1 MHKTCVIARGGE
13 APGTPVFP
21 FSFPARSEGME
32 RREGARGPAKPPLAG
47 LAKPAAR
54 LARRARLWAK
64 RRCAPLAL
72 HPQSSGRSLRRL
84 DCGGAHC
91 RRAAPCSSSNVTRDD
106 ARCRTR
112 REEYKCAGARG
123 DKLFSESCR
132 PVSPAT
138 QGASRCLQRVA
149 RQTIFAL
156 GSSCQSVHAD
166 PDYPCARALRRRAG
180 SPRQPILSCCRRQS
194 KPCTSCRS
202 GIDGNRRTFLP

>member
-54 LARRARLWAK
+54 LARRARLLAK

-91 RRAAPCSSSNVTRDD
+91 RRAAPCSSSSVTRDD
-106 ARCRTR
+106 ARC
-112 REEYKCAGARG
+112 E
-123 DKLFSESCR
+123 
-132 PVSPAT
+132 
-138 QGASRCLQRVA
+138 QGAMNISALERAGISYFRNRAGLCRRRHRERVA
-149 RQTIFAL
+149 TRPRRGRL
-156 GSSCQSVHAD
+156 
-166 PDYPCARALRRRAG
+166 PRRRGRRACLFPSPEWRACRWYRG
-180 SPRQPILSCCRRQS
+180 SECR
-194 KPCTSCRS
+194 TSRA
-202 GIDGNRRTFLP
+202 P